1 MRKFWGILLF
11 LVLSVTIFSQYYDF
25 KMIVSKSFPKL
36 DRECDESLTE
46 PVVYAKCTKWEE
58 KPGYLD
64 STCLNICQT
73 TCQVLP
79 NRVAVF
85 ICSVGCYGAC
95 WKPESKKCLDWDVI
109 RVYPCNWGY

>member
-1 MRKFWGILLF
+1 MKKFWGILLF

-25 KMIVSKSFPKL
+25 EMIVSRSFPKL

-46 PVVYAKCTKWEE
+46 PVTYAICKKWEE

-64 STCLNICQT
+64 NTCLNICQT
-73 TCQVLP
+73 ACQVLP
-79 NRVAVF
+79 NKIAVF
-85 ICSVGCYGAC
+85 ACSVGCYGAC